1 MNLSDLIHEVW
12 KDERVKK
19 LKIRKSE
26 VRVVVKVAIEHM
38 VNGLIK
44 NGKLMLTNLFTLDIR
59 KIKGR
64 KIRSVK
70 TGEYMHSKDYYK
82 VGLEP
87 SQKLKNELKKLK

>member
-26 VRVVVKVAIEHM
+26 VRVIVKVAIEHM

-59 KIKGR
+59 KISGR
-64 KIRSVK
+64 KIMNIR
-70 TGEYMHSKDYYK
+70 TGEHMQSKGYYK

>member
-26 VRVVVKVAIEHM
+26 VRVIVKVAIEHM
-38 VNGLIK
+38 VNGLIN

-59 KIKGR
+59 KISGR
-64 KIRSVK
+64 KIMNIQ
-70 TGEYMHSKDYYK
+70 TGKHMHSKGYYK

>member
-1 MNLSDLIHEVW
+1 LNLSDLIHEVW
-12 KDERVKK
+12 KDERVRK

-26 VRVVVKVAIEHM
+26 VRVIVKVAVEHM
-38 VNGLIK
+38 VNGLIN

-64 KIRSVK
+64 KIMNLQ
-70 TGEYMHSKDYYK
+70 TGKHMHSKDYYK

-87 SQKLKNELKKLK
+87 SKKLKNELKKLK

>member
-1 MNLSDLIHEVW
+1 MNLTDLIHEVW
-12 KDERVKK
+12 KDERVRK

-38 VNGLIK
+38 VKGLIN

-59 KIKGR
+59 KISGR
-64 KIRSVK
+64 KIMNIK
-70 TGEYMHSKDYYK
+70 TGKHMQSKGYYK